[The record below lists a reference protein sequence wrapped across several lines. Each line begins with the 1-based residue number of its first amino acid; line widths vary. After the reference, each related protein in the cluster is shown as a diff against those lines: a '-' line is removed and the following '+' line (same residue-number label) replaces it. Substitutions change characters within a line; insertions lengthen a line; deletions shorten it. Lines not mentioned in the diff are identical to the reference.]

1 MDILQTGLDG
11 LHVAESKLNRAASQI
26 SKSFLSLDEPQ
37 DVVDLS
43 TEAVALMTA
52 KHAFETNLK
61 LIETADELQQ
71 STLDILG

>member
-11 LHVAESKLNRAASQI
+11 LHAAESKLNRAASQI
-26 SKSFLSLDEPQ
+26 SKTFLSLDEPH
-37 DVVDLS
+37 DTVDLS
-43 TEAVALMTA
+43 SEAVALMGA

-61 LIETADELQQ
+61 LIETAGELR